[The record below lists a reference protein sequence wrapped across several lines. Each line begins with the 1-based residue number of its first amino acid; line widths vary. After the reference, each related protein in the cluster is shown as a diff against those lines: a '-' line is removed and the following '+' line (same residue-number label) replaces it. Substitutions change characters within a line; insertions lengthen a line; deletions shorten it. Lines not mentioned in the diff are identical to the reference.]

1 MSHENSTKKEKP
13 VRDHGLDRSAYR
25 SRTRRADEKR
35 RNRFRNAGNR
45 SSRNGS
51 DWIKKAAGLERQ
63 RRKRV
68 EEFAA
73 ATQIFLREFAK
84 EVDDD
89 ITAFN
94 LEFPDEQV
102 RTEFPG
108 PLEFRIQRFTNSR
121 NTPYLARLLALPERS
136 VLVLVIVHEDEE
148 FRSAEIAA
156 QVVRGQL
163 RIRAGSPAPLEI
175 RVQLLFPILFPELSA
190 DSNALSDLQG

>member
-1 MSHENSTKKEKP
+1 M
-13 VRDHGLDRSAYR
+13 A
-25 SRTRRADEKR
+25 RADEKR
-35 RNRFRNAGNR
+35 RKGLRHAGNR

-51 DWIKKAAGLERQ
+51 DWIKMAAGLERQ

-84 EVDDD
+84 DVEND
-89 ITAFN
+89 ITAFS

-102 RTEFPG
+102 RTESPG
-108 PLEFRIQRFTNSR
+108 PLEFRIQRFTHSR

-136 VLVLVIVHEDEE
+136 VLVLVIVHENEE
-148 FRSAEIAA
+148 IRSAEIAA

-163 RIRAGSPAPLEI
+163 RIRAESPAPQEI
-175 RVQLLFPILFPELSA
+175 RVQLLFPILFPELGA
-190 DSNALSDLQG
+190 DSNVLSVCKLV